1 MARFVFARSRIWRLP
16 GRALTGCPACGGKL
30 GFSRVP
36 LPERRQFVGSKLAF
50 GLTRQRSLRY
60 SKQAQELLAHSRRLP
75 GAIRPRLPSHLHL
88 SQAAMPSAFRFGVGA
103 ILLCAD
109 DPEICAIQNCIDARL
124 SLVKREPASGPR
136 ASWMPVLATFSSC
149 SPSPMAGIFYRRP
162 PQGFR
167 PPNRAA
173 TVTRLPSAS
182 AKPFKAPG
190 RACQRSMAPAWNAA
204 TSSGN
209 KLTPVTV
216 IS

>member
-103 ILLCAD
+103 IL
-109 DPEICAIQNCIDARL
+109 
-124 SLVKREPASGPR
+124 
-136 ASWMPVLATFSSC
+136 
-149 SPSPMAGIFYRRP
+149 
-162 PQGFR
+162 
-167 PPNRAA
+167 
-173 TVTRLPSAS
+173 
-182 AKPFKAPG
+182 
-190 RACQRSMAPAWNAA
+190 
-204 TSSGN
+204 
-209 KLTPVTV
+209 
-216 IS
+216 